1 MALKKL
7 VVPDSDALVS
17 GGATPELMGVLGSLE
32 KFTSSTKA
40 LLEGTITDTREFS
53 MTLVEDGTYYLAL
66 NTPFAMEITEV
77 TTDCDTGT
85 CTATVKINGV
95 SLGGT
100 ANSVSTT
107 ETTQAHTTDNQA
119 VAGDD
124 VTLVISSN
132 SGCEGLRLSMVFKR
146 PLIV

>member
-1 MALKKL
+1 MALKEL
-7 VVPDSDALVS
+7 RVPDSGSIANPDGTEAI
-17 GGATPELMGVLGSLE
+17 LGFYNSVAD
-32 KFTSSTKA
+32 FTRRVKA
-40 LLEGTITDTREFS
+40 LFDGTITDTREFS
-53 MTLVEDGTYYLAL
+53 MTLVENGTYYLAL

-85 CTATVKINGV
+85 CAATVKINGV